1 MSEPR
6 SITILHLSDMQFGP
20 KHRFEPTAPGSLF
33 ARLRD
38 DFTAM
43 HERHGL
49 VPDLI
54 LVTGDLVESGKP
66 SEFKQFKAFAEATV
80 EHFGLPRRRLVM
92 IPGNHD
98 INRAAA
104 ESYFKD
110 CEGDERTPKL
120 PYWPKLRHY
129 AAMFAEFYTNEPDLQ
144 FSETEPYTTFEYPDL
159 GVVVAGLNSTIADS
173 HRADDHYGFLG
184 ELQLR
189 HFAPKLRLAADQGL
203 LRIAAIHHH
212 PIHPEGDPAKQD
224 LRDLKRILGPYL
236 NLVVHGHIHE
246 DELHWL
252 DNTTPILGVGSAGV
266 KAPQRPEEVP
276 NQYQW
281 IRVTANAL
289 EFGSRAYIP
298 DQKRWV
304 DDLRPDRDGQQW
316 WQHKTVP
323 FERVSK
329 LARDVTT
336 TSSETDTLA
345 RAIASYRA
353 SLSRQLRQRPML
365 VDLAT
370 YGEDSDLTHG
380 LELLTIFIPQ
390 RASQELPRSDRHDEF
405 RARRTHDEPEEFI
418 RETTGPIETIDT
430 IVTSDAHPWILLL
443 GTPGAGKT
451 FLTMWLALKL
461 CAAGE
466 SLANL
471 SPDLIP
477 VRIELRLFV
486 ERWASAHKLGQSHD
500 FFDYLDQLHREE
512 SRPLRAD
519 ALRALAAQG
528 RLLWLFDGLDEV
540 ANPTYRAEIATMIT
554 GIRET
559 HGGRGIITGR
569 IVGCQQLRSRF
580 HHADIHCF
588 TLLDLSDEQIADFLE
603 RWHRLAFPNA
613 PDLGAR
619 RHERLTR
626 TLADNPT
633 VRDLCRNP
641 LLLTLVAL
649 LNRGDELPRR
659 RHKLLERATELM
671 LSQWETN
678 KNLPAGS
685 AIQFDP
691 ADKRRYLAELAW
703 HMLTELPEGPGNV
716 IEAED
721 LERFTTTFCER
732 HFQASPLPAAANARA
747 LIQHLRERNYILGLL
762 GGTQFGFLHKAFFEY
777 LAAEEA
783 AHRFR
788 SQQWRLVD
796 LKGLFIDHW
805 REDTWTEILILI
817 CGLLQEDRSEPVVA
831 TLQAVLG
838 SAPMTQPREL
848 LPALAF
854 AVRGLVEV
862 RRLDTGPALALALAL
877 NRHISSVLQLEH
889 IADGIVVFF
898 AGFGAEKL
906 RRALSLAAGTWPG
919 AEQALEEAAQNDSRK
934 ASQDSTLYILL
945 SALGRRSRL
954 SWCLHLTNDRKF
966 GPFVLRAIYDEEHT
980 SEANADLW
988 SLLSAY
994 SELSTPV
1001 TIAVAVLLWEASA
1014 PQETIDNLIS
1024 LSAPQVRR
1032 SLGDL
1037 FSVRQINER
1046 TRSGLPLGPLVD
1058 IAIHSLS
1065 PSHAEGNASL
1075 QYLREHLFCH
1085 ASRLSDYQIRHI
1097 KDALGDDRGDALVTE
1112 IQYSFRNLDSLQRTL
1127 TNHEGPV
1134 QDHLKSLA
1142 LDMQHWPQGFS
1153 LTISWLR
1160 RTHGA
1165 EGQRL
1170 ADLAEALYRPGHD
1183 ADAGELER
1191 ALKLSIHPDGT
1202 PNWFAIH
1209 SVGDAVERLDVNETL
1224 RLVDAARSLQTP
1236 DAIAIALHLLACT
1249 PTREETVEWH
1259 RTLLARFTDLL
1270 KAALTSQPWLALSY
1284 FTDLPTEVATDFL
1297 AAASTPELRRHLAEH
1312 PPDTLRDDQLTA
1324 ASEQARRIDPRLW
1337 QLPLR
1342 HLLAHGTDTS
1352 LRIRAALELEDWPW
1366 LHQAAASPQEGL
1378 RTAAQAALDVADT
1391 LADVLRAGRLRTAEI
1406 RRNGVRVGQLSE
1418 LSSDATRFT
1427 YDNNYLTQPKARP
1440 ISPTL
1445 PLRPEPFD
1453 SPGLHPLFEG
1463 LLPQGWLLDID
1474 VRKYRLR
1481 SGDQF
1486 GLLLATGRHTI
1497 GAIEV
1502 IPEGEP

>member
-20 KHRFEPTAPGSLF
+20 KHRFETTAPGSLF

-104 ESYFKD
+104 ESYFKE

-144 FSETEPYTTFEYPDL
+144 FSEAEPYTTFEYPDL

-224 LRDLKRILGPYL
+224 LRDLKRFLGPYL

-281 IRVTANAL
+281 IRVTAKTL

-298 DQKRWV
+298 DHKRWV

-380 LELLTIFIPQ
+380 LELLTIFVPQ
-390 RASQELPRSDRHDEF
+390 RASQEIPRSDRHDEF

-554 GIRET
+554 GIREA

-569 IVGCQQLRSRF
+569 IVGCQQLRPRF

-721 LERFTTTFCER
+721 LERFTITFCER

-788 SQQWRLVD
+788 SQQWRLAD
-796 LKGLFIDHW
+796 LQRLFVDHW

-838 SAPMTQPREL
+838 SAPMAQPRRL

-877 NRHISSVLQLEH
+877 NRHISAVLQLEAVTNT
-889 IADGIVVFF
+889 IWFF
-898 AGFGAEKL
+898 PGRVEAKL
-906 RRALSLAAGTWPG
+906 RDALSLAEGTWPG
-919 AEQALEEAAQNDSRK
+919 AEQALAESAQNESRK
-934 ASQDSTLYILL
+934 TSQTDTLETFLQ
-945 SALGRRSRL
+945 ALRGRSRL
-954 SWCLHLTNDRKF
+954 AWCVRLLDEDK
-966 GPFVLRAIYDEEHT
+966 LRAFTLATAYVKELSTDAPI
-980 SEANADLW
+980 DLW
-988 SLLSAY
+988 SLLSDY
-994 SELSTPV
+994 SELSPPL
-1001 TIAVAVLLWEASA
+1001 TIALAVLLHETQAAHEQIHRLIDLSPARMRGALSGLFIA
-1014 PQETIDNLIS
+1014 PPKNKQAAQHHRQNLI
-1024 LSAPQVRR
+1024 A
-1032 SLGDL
+1032 
-1037 FSVRQINER
+1037 N
-1046 TRSGLPLGPLVD
+1046 
-1058 IAIHSLS
+1058 IAIHAVS
-1065 PSHAEGNASL
+1065 PAHTDETIAFF
-1075 QYLREHLFCH
+1075 LRHTRG
-1085 ASRLSDYQIRHI
+1085 SPLSDPQIRHI
-1097 KDALGDDRGDALVTE
+1097 KDTLGSDRAESSLAG
-1112 IQYSFRNLDSLQRTL
+1112 IQYRSHDEHYLQRNLT
-1127 TNHEGPV
+1127 THKGPAR
-1134 QDHLKSLA
+1134 DLLASLA
-1142 LDMQHWPQGFS
+1142 STIIRWPRGFE
-1153 LTISWLR
+1153 LTVSWLR
-1160 RTHGA
+1160 STYGA

-1170 ADLAEALYRPGHD
+1170 AGVAEALYQPKHYVG
-1183 ADAGELER
+1183 GEELER
-1191 ALKLSIHPDGT
+1191 ALRLSTGSDGT
-1202 PNWFAIH
+1202 PDWFAIH
-1209 SVGDAVERLDVNETL
+1209 SIGHAVARLDVNENL
-1224 RLVDAARSLQTP
+1224 RLVDATRSLPTP

-1259 RTLLARFTDLL
+1259 RALLARFTELL
-1270 KAALTSQPWLALSY
+1270 KEALSSQPWLALSY
-1284 FTDLPTEVATDFL
+1284 FTYLPTELAEEFL
-1297 AAASTPELRRHLAEH
+1297 ANASTPELRRHLAEQS
-1312 PPDTLRDDQLTA
+1312 PDTLRDDQLTV

-1342 HLLAHGTDTS
+1342 HLLAHGTDPR
-1352 LRIRAALELEDWPW
+1352 LQIDAALELEDWPW
-1366 LHQAAASPQEGL
+1366 LHQAAASPQEDL

-1406 RRNGVRVGQLSE
+1406 RRNGIRVGQLSE

-1474 VRKYRLR
+1474 VRKYRLK

>member
-20 KHRFEPTAPGSLF
+20 KHRFETTAPGSLF

-54 LVTGDLVESGKP
+54 LITGDLVESGKP

-224 LRDLKRILGPYL
+224 LRDLKRFLGPYL

-281 IRVTANAL
+281 IRVTAKTL
-289 EFGSRAYIP
+289 EYGSRAYIP

-323 FERVSK
+323 FERVSS
-329 LARDVTT
+329 LTSAVTT
-336 TSSETDTLA
+336 TSSETDPLA

-390 RASQELPRSDRHDEF
+390 RASQEIPRSDRHDEF

-430 IVTSDAHPWILLL
+430 IVTSEAHPWILLL

-569 IVGCQQLRSRF
+569 IVGCQQLRPRF
-580 HHADIHCF
+580 HNADIHCF
-588 TLLDLSDEQIADFLE
+588 TLLELSDPQIADFLE

-619 RHERLTR
+619 RRERLTR

-788 SQQWRLVD
+788 SQQWRLAD
-796 LKGLFIDHW
+796 LQRLFVDHW

-831 TLQAVLG
+831 ALQAVLG
-838 SAPMTQPREL
+838 SAPMTQPRGL

-877 NRHISSVLQLEH
+877 NRHISSVLQLQPL
-889 IADGIVVFF
+889 
-898 AGFGAEKL
+898 AGWSLDYHSRRTAAGKL
-906 RRALSLAAGTWPG
+906 RGALSLAAGTWPG
-919 AEQALEEAAQNDSRK
+919 AEQALEEAAQNDSRW
-934 ASQDSTLYILL
+934 ASQHSTLYTLL
-945 SALGRRSRL
+945 SALDRRSRL
-954 SWCLHLTNDRKF
+954 SWCLRFTNDHKF
-966 GPFVLRAIYDEEHT
+966 GPFDLRSIYDEEHT
-980 SEANADLW
+980 SEANTDLW

-994 SELSTPV
+994 PELSPPV
-1001 TIAVAVLLWEASA
+1001 TIAVAVLLWESSA
-1014 PQETIDNLIS
+1014 PQEEIDRFIS

-1032 SLGDL
+1032 PLSDF
-1037 FSVRQINER
+1037 FSAQQKDGR
-1046 TRSGLPLGPLVD
+1046 TRSNIPYRSLVS
-1058 IAIHSLS
+1058 IAIHALS
-1065 PSHAEGNASL
+1065 PAHTNGGASFR
-1075 QYLREHLFCH
+1075 YLRDRFLRMAGRF
-1085 ASRLSDYQIRHI
+1085 SDQEIHHI
-1097 KDALGDDRGDALVTE
+1097 KNALGDDRGDALITE
-1112 IQYSFRNLDSLQRTL
+1112 IQCNPWNFDPLQRTL
-1127 TNHEGPV
+1127 THHEGPARN
-1134 QDHLKSLA
+1134 LLASLA
-1142 LDMQHWPQGFS
+1142 PALQLEPERLHP
-1153 LTISWLR
+1153 TTSWLR

-1170 ADLAEALYRPGHD
+1170 ADLAEALYRPGN
-1183 ADAGELER
+1183 DAGELER
-1191 ALKLSIHPDGT
+1191 ALRLSIHPDGT
-1202 PNWFAIH
+1202 PDWFAIY
-1209 SVGDAVERLDVNETL
+1209 SIGDTVIQLNVNKTL
-1224 RLVDAARSLQTP
+1224 RLVDAALSLQTP
-1236 DAIAIALHLLACT
+1236 DSIAIALHLLACT
-1249 PTREETVEWH
+1249 PTHRETDEWH
-1259 RTLLARFTDLL
+1259 RTFLGRFTDLL

-1312 PPDTLRDDQLTA
+1312 PFDTLRDGQLTA
-1324 ASEQARRIDPRLW
+1324 ASEQARRIDPLLG

-1342 HLLAHGTDTS
+1342 HLLAHGTDPS

-1366 LHQAAASPQEGL
+1366 LHQAAASPQEDL

-1474 VRKYRLR
+1474 VRKYRLK